1 MYYQRTL
8 KEPIECGGI
17 GLHSGKKVHLR
28 LLPGSV
34 DMGIVFR
41 RMDLGGL
48 EIPADA
54 AQVSRLDFATT
65 IRSGSAEVR
74 TVEHLLGALYGLGVD
89 NAVVEIDA
97 YEVPIMDGSAAS
109 FVYLIQEA
117 GIVNQA
123 RSRRYFRVVTPLEVS
138 EGDRWIKLLPSDDL
152 RVTYTVQYP
161 HPLIREQTLT
171 IPIQEST
178 FQDQVAPARTF
189 GFMRDVEKLRVMGLT
204 LGGSLDNA
212 VILDESKVLN
222 EHLRFANEF
231 VRHKI
236 LDVLGDLSL
245 SGYPLKAHVLVSKG
259 GHSLHVKM
267 ARLIKSSRA
276 LNLLESQDEGWYA
289 QPEAAHPFA

>member
-1 MYYQRTL
+1 LYYQRTL

-28 LLPGSV
+28 LLPGAI
-34 DMGIVFR
+34 DTGIVFR
-41 RMDLGGL
+41 RTDLGGW
-48 EIPADA
+48 EIPAEA
-54 AQVSRLDFATT
+54 SQVNRCDFATT
-65 IRSGSAEVR
+65 LGSGRAEIR

-89 NAVVEIDA
+89 NAVVELDA
-97 YEVPIMDGSAAS
+97 YEVPIMDGSAAA

-152 RVTYTVQYP
+152 RVTYTILYP
-161 HPLIREQTLT
+161 HPLIHQQTLT
-171 IPIQEST
+171 IPIRETT

-189 GFMRDVEKLRVMGLT
+189 GFMRDVEKLRVLGLT

-212 VILDESKVLN
+212 VVLDESKVLN

-245 SGYPLKAHVLVSKG
+245 SGYPLKAHVLVHKG
-259 GHSLHVKM
+259 GHSLHVRM
-267 ARLIKSSRA
+267 AGLIKSSRA
-276 LNLLESQDEGWYA
+276 LNMLDSHEDGWYA
-289 QPEAAHPFA
+289 ELGTAHPFA